1 MVDAAI
7 VDGTSHLTAMIQG
20 LLAAGGWQDRRAA
33 NLLDGGCP
41 FYGTYATADGGFMA
55 VGALE
60 PAFYAEFTR
69 LLGIAEEA
77 PPREDLAAWDEL
89 RELIAARFASRT
101 RAEWTEVFEDSDA
114 CVAPVLSLTEA
125 PSHPHLAARG
135 TYLEHSGITQPAPAP
150 RFSATP
156 TRVAS
161 APARPGAHTA
171 QVARDWGVPALT
183 APAAAGGGD
192 A

>member
-1 MVDAAI
+1 
-7 VDGTSHLTAMIQG
+7 
-20 LLAAGGWQDRRAA
+20 
-33 NLLDGGCP
+33 
-41 FYGTYATADGGFMA
+41 MA

-60 PAFYAEFTR
+60 PVFYAEFTG

-77 PPREDLAAWDEL
+77 PPREDLTAWEEL

-171 QVARDWGVPALT
+171 QVARDWNVPALT